1 MTPQENDADASSIM
15 HNENDADA
23 SSIVNN
29 ENNATPLAIDRYHPL
44 WNYLPKD
51 IQAEEQKA
59 ENHKAYLLGELH
71 KHQQRAIQRQESI
84 AIWREQNLRYTPEDM
99 LGDREWQN
107 YYPAIKHTND
117 PLIGL
122 IDTGDISTNPLWE
135 APERDPQEQ
144 RILATGLLRGTLSK
158 AQISQLTE
166 RAQKLI
172 CSMDPMN
179 ATFLT
184 GEDLKNALKQEGLT
198 SKEAINRTLNRKA
211 TTYCKQE
218 DQREALRTRWETRDR
233 LALQTAGAQTGDWG
247 EDEGVVLWTC
257 TIRILDSITNPQHD
271 REWYPYPQ
279 GYAFDDIK
287 LGIWGILREA
297 EDRGNIDEYAIDP
310 REETHMDA
318 LRECLENLSNQPLEE
333 WHYAVQNREYPGQT
347 WVRETGMMLLYGGNT
362 EEWWKDM
369 PNALPESKTEQ
380 EIENYRKITL
390 RDARTDADGNVKE
403 TWDMAT
409 KCMDASNLR
418 AIIKNPRAI
427 Q

>member
-1 MTPQENDADASSIM
+1 MTPRD
-15 HNENDADA
+15 NDADA
-23 SSIVNN
+23 SSIVRN
-29 ENNATPLAIDRYHPL
+29 ESNATPLAIDRYHPL
-44 WNYLPKD
+44 WDYLPKD
-51 IQAEEQKA
+51 IQAEEEKA
-59 ENHKAYLLGELH
+59 EKYKAYLLSEMH
-71 KHQQRAIQRQESI
+71 KVQQASAQRQETI
-84 AIWREQNLRYTPEDM
+84 ARWREQTMRYTPEDM

-117 PLIGL
+117 PLIG
-122 IDTGDISTNPLWE
+122 TNPLSK

-144 RILATGLLRGTLSK
+144 RILATGMLRGTLSK
-158 AQISQLTE
+158 AQVSQLTE

-184 GEDLKNALKQEGLT
+184 GDDLKNALKQEGLT

-247 EDEGVVLWTC
+247 EDEAEVLWAC
-257 TIRILDSITNPQHD
+257 TIRILDSITKPQHG
-271 REWYPYPQ
+271 REWNPQ
-279 GYAFDDIK
+279 GYASEDLK

-297 EDRGNIDEYAIDP
+297 QDRGNIDDYTIDP
-310 REETHMDA
+310 RDETHMDA
-318 LRECLENLSNQPLEE
+318 LRECLEDLSNQPLDE
-333 WHYAVQNREYPGQT
+333 WHYAVQDGEHPGQA
-347 WVRETGMMLLYGGNT
+347 WVRETGMVLLYGGNT

-369 PNALPESKTEQ
+369 PNASPETKTQ
-380 EIENYRKITL
+380 QAIDDYRVTTL
-390 RDARTDADGNVKE
+390 KNATKGADDNIKE

-409 KCMDASNLR
+409 KCMDASTLG
-418 AIIKNPRAI
+418 AITMNPRAT

>member
-1 MTPQENDADASSIM
+1 MTPR
-15 HNENDADA
+15 ENDADA
-23 SSIVNN
+23 SSIVHN
-29 ENNATPLAIDRYHPL
+29 ERNATPLAIDRYHPL
-44 WNYLPKD
+44 WDYLPKD
-51 IQAEEQKA
+51 IQAEEEKA
-59 ENHKAYLLGELH
+59 EKHKAYLLGELQ
-71 KHQQRAIQRQESI
+71 KLQQRTIQRQESI

-117 PLIGL
+117 PLIGN
-122 IDTGDISTNPLWE
+122 NPLGK

-144 RILATGLLRGTLSK
+144 LILATGLLRGTLSK

-166 RAQKLI
+166 RAQRLI

-247 EDEGVVLWTC
+247 EDETEVLWAC
-257 TIRILDSITNPQHD
+257 TIRILDSITKPMHG
-271 REWYPYPQ
+271 REWWTPQ
-279 GYAFDDIK
+279 GYASEDLK

-297 EDRGNIDEYAIDP
+297 QDRGNIDDYTIDP

-318 LRECLENLSNQPLEE
+318 LRECLEDLSNQPLDE
-333 WHYAVQNREYPGQT
+333 WHYAVQDGEHPGQA
-347 WVRETGMMLLYGGNT
+347 WIRETGMVLLYGGNT

-369 PNALPESKTEQ
+369 PNATPENKIDQ
-380 EIENYRKITL
+380 AIENYRTTTL
-390 RDARTDADGNVKE
+390 RDARTDANGSVKE
-403 TWDMAT
+403 TWDMAN
-409 KCMDASNLR
+409 KCMDASTLR
-418 AIIKNPRAI
+418 AIMKNPRAI

>member
-1 MTPQENDADASSIM
+1 MTPRD
-15 HNENDADA
+15 NDADA
-23 SSIVNN
+23 SSIVHN
-29 ENNATPLAIDRYHPL
+29 ESTTTPLAIDRYHPL
-44 WNYLPKD
+44 WDYLPKD
-51 IQAEEQKA
+51 IQAEEEKA
-59 ENHKAYLLGELH
+59 EKYKAYLLSEMH
-71 KHQQRAIQRQESI
+71 KVQQASAQRQETI
-84 AIWREQNLRYTPEDM
+84 ARWREQTMRYTPEDM

-117 PLIGL
+117 PLIG
-122 IDTGDISTNPLWE
+122 TNPLSK
-135 APERDPQEQ
+135 APERDTQEQ

-158 AQISQLTE
+158 AQVSQLTE

-247 EDEGVVLWTC
+247 EDEAEVLWAC
-257 TIRILDSITNPQHD
+257 TIRILDSITKPQHG
-271 REWYPYPQ
+271 REWNPQ
-279 GYAFDDIK
+279 GYASEDLK

-297 EDRGNIDEYAIDP
+297 QDRGNIEDYTIDP
-310 REETHMDA
+310 REETHIDA
-318 LRECLENLSNQPLEE
+318 LRECLEDLSNQPLDE
-333 WHYAVQNREYPGQT
+333 WHYAVQDGEHPGQA
-347 WVRETGMMLLYGGNT
+347 WLRETGMVLLYGGNT
-362 EEWWKDM
+362 EEWWEAM
-369 PNALPESKTEQ
+369 PDIHPETQ
-380 EIENYRKITL
+380 TQQAIDDYRVTTL
-390 RDARTDADGNVKE
+390 NHARKGAGDSIKE

-409 KCMDASNLR
+409 KCMDAGGID
-418 AIIKNPRAI
+418 AISMNANGRHPK
-427 Q
+427 